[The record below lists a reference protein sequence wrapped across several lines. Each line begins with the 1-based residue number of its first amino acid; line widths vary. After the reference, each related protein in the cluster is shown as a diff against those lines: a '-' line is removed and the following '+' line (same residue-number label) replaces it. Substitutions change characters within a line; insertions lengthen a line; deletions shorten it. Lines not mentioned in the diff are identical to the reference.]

1 MVIQTNI
8 VYYKSIYNMVSSLS
22 EIPEKA
28 HFAMQII
35 DSDNKRVTQ
44 DIQNDIENVF
54 LNNFEFVFSYGT
66 GSNKQLSRSEY
77 GYIVPDSSMWAKEF
91 TNLENQL
98 NEQIPDVNI
107 EINVLPLILSEENFD
122 AMRQVGDRKGLG
134 ALQDFVDE
142 MNK

>member
-1 MVIQTNI
+1 
-8 VYYKSIYNMVSSLS
+8 MVSSLS

-66 GSNKQLSRSEY
+66 VSNKQLS
-77 GYIVPDSSMWAKEF
+77 SS
-91 TNLENQL
+91 
-98 NEQIPDVNI
+98 
-107 EINVLPLILSEENFD
+107 
-122 AMRQVGDRKGLG
+122 
-134 ALQDFVDE
+134 
-142 MNK
+142 